1 MPDPPRNYPTDQV
14 RYRLASGV
22 KNRKSDPIL
31 LTMTEI
37 ERFIQA
43 YQPNCTENENVI
55 ITVTGE
61 KLLWLD

>member
-1 MPDPPRNYPTDQV
+1 
-14 RYRLASGV
+14 
-22 KNRKSDPIL
+22 
-31 LTMTEI
+31 MTEI

-43 YQPNCTENENVI
+43 YQPNGTENEDVI